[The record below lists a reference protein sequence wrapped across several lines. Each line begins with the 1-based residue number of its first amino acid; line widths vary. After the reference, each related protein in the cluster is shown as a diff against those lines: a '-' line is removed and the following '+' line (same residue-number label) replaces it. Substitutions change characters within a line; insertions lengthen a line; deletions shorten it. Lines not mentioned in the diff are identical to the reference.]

1 MCWFAYACGVC
12 QVQAAWMFVCA
23 LANNAAYPLHAC
35 TQSQSFPSALPSP
48 SKTACPPVRVVRS
61 DGVQCLL
68 PGDDVHIWGPHPLGG
83 VLHPVAEYVLELAG
97 RVAGGVVLL
106 YLLQVT
112 QYSHQGVHGLTHGRR
127 CLRGQRAAC
136 LPKQVVGAR

>member
-1 MCWFAYACGVC
+1 MCWFAYACGGC
-12 QVQAAWMFVCA
+12 QAARMFIGA
-23 LANNAAYPLHAC
+23 LLTMHQTRCTHAR
-35 TQSQSFPSALPSP
+35 SRSPSP
-48 SKTACPPVRVVRS
+48 LPCPLPCPPPPKTAHPPVRVVRS

-112 QYSHQGVHGLTHGRR
+112 QYSHQGIHGLTHGGR
-127 CLRGQRAAC
+127 CLRGQRAAG
-136 LPKQVVGAR
+136 LPK